1 MEMLFLLK
9 NLYRDPLALSRFSQ
23 FRYLHIGKGEIIQNL
38 NENHEFQ
45 VCFVLTQFPHSL
57 LQSVSFTSVQ
67 ACNIKAASETIQ
79 LLNVSHFSLLIFIY
93 FSFFDVITFCF
104 CGSRRAAV
112 SPPRCRR
119 PASRQGHIPPSS
131 RSPPSCRPDTLRR

>member
-45 VCFVLTQFPHSL
+45 VCFVLKGSL
-57 LQSVSFTSVQ
+57 SSNPQLSSSASF
-67 ACNIKAASETIQ
+67 
-79 LLNVSHFSLLIFIY
+79 LRLNVLSSLN
-93 FSFFDVITFCF
+93 
-104 CGSRRAAV
+104 
-112 SPPRCRR
+112 
-119 PASRQGHIPPSS
+119 
-131 RSPPSCRPDTLRR
+131 

>member
-45 VCFVLTQFPHSL
+45 VCFVLKGSL
-57 LQSVSFTSVQ
+57 CL
-67 ACNIKAASETIQ
+67 
-79 LLNVSHFSLLIFIY
+79 
-93 FSFFDVITFCF
+93 
-104 CGSRRAAV
+104 
-112 SPPRCRR
+112 P
-119 PASRQGHIPPSS
+119 
-131 RSPPSCRPDTLRR
+131 

>member
-45 VCFVLTQFPHSL
+45 VCIYNRL
-57 LQSVSFTSVQ
+57 
-67 ACNIKAASETIQ
+67 
-79 LLNVSHFSLLIFIY
+79 LLNIL
-93 FSFFDVITFCF
+93 
-104 CGSRRAAV
+104 
-112 SPPRCRR
+112 
-119 PASRQGHIPPSS
+119 
-131 RSPPSCRPDTLRR
+131 

>member
-45 VCFVLTQFPHSL
+45 VCFVLKGSL
-57 LQSVSFTSVQ
+57 CLFRDQMESMSCSHYLKFAIAKTKLPPFSVMPFRM
-67 ACNIKAASETIQ
+67 I
-79 LLNVSHFSLLIFIY
+79 
-93 FSFFDVITFCF
+93 FSF
-104 CGSRRAAV
+104 SY
-112 SPPRCRR
+112 
-119 PASRQGHIPPSS
+119 PS
-131 RSPPSCRPDTLRR
+131 